1 MKSIIIFL
9 NFFFHII
16 YLFHKNRIINYL
28 NKKLKAKIIFDVG
41 AYRANFGHSFKESK
55 VFFFE
60 PNIFSFNRIKKI
72 KKNKYFNFGLG
83 SKYKKKYL
91 YILPNDSASTF
102 YKIKN
107 ISKMRNIFFNFLNQR
122 VVKRYVV
129 IYSLNFFIKK
139 YSIKKIDLLKI
150 DTEGYEEE
158 VLKGITKNNF
168 LKIRYIVIEKQLG
181 KNLYK
186 DYSFKRIKHRLKK
199 NNFIFLKKFKDP
211 IWNYEDQIY
220 KNKNFNKDY

>member
-1 MKSIIIFL
+1 MKSVIIFL
-9 NFFFHII
+9 NFFFQLI
-16 YLFHKNRIINYL
+16 YLLHKNKIINYL
-28 NKKLKAKIIFDVG
+28 KKKLNAKIIFDIG

-60 PNIFSFNRIKKI
+60 PNIFSFNKIKKI

-102 YKIKN
+102 YKINN
-107 ISKMRNIFFNFLNQR
+107 ISKMRNIFFNLFQQK
-122 VVKRYVV
+122 VVKKNVE
-129 IYSLNFFIKK
+129 IYPLNFFIKK
-139 YSIKKIDLLKI
+139 YSIKIIDILKI

-158 VLKGITKNNF
+158 VLKGITKSNF
-168 LKIRYIVIEKQLG
+168 LKIRYIVIEKQLK

-186 DYSFKRIKHRLKK
+186 NYSFKRIKQRLEK

-220 KNKNFNKDY
+220 LNKNFN

>member
-1 MKSIIIFL
+1 MKSVIIFL
-9 NFFFHII
+9 NFFFQLI
-16 YLFHKNRIINYL
+16 YLLHRNKIINYL
-28 NKKLKAKIIFDVG
+28 KKKLNAKIIFDIG

-60 PNIFSFNRIKKI
+60 PNIFSFNKIKKI

-102 YKIKN
+102 YKINN
-107 ISKMRNIFFNFLNQR
+107 ISKMRNIFFNLLKQK
-122 VVKRYVV
+122 VVKKHVE
-129 IYSLNFFIKK
+129 IYPLNFFIKK
-139 YSIKKIDLLKI
+139 YSIKIIDILKI

-158 VLKGITKNNF
+158 VLKGITKSNF
-168 LKIRYIVIEKQLG
+168 LKIRYIVIEKQLK

-186 DYSFKRIKHRLKK
+186 NYSFKRIKQRLEK

-220 KNKNFNKDY
+220 LNKNFN